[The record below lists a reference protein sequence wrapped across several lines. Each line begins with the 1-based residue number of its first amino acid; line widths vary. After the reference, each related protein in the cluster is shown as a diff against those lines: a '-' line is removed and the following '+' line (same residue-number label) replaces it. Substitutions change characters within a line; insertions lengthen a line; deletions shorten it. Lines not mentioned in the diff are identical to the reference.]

1 MSPSTQP
8 GSQFWGTGPEL
19 SQFRETMDQAE
30 AQRLF
35 IGLSMRIFGERFD
48 YSLMEFRS
56 LNHPVILIDTT
67 TGEKFETTPYRHF
80 LSEDGHGY

>member
-1 MSPSTQP
+1 MPKQP
-8 GSQFWGTGPEL
+8 GSQFWGTGPDL
-19 SQFRETMDQAE
+19 TSFREVMDQSE

-35 IGLSMRIFGERFD
+35 VGLSMRIFGSRFD

-56 LNHPVILIDTT
+56 LNHNVTLIDTT
-67 TGEKFETTPYRHF
+67 TGEEFQTTPYRHF

>member
-1 MSPSTQP
+1 
-8 GSQFWGTGPEL
+8 
-19 SQFRETMDQAE
+19 MDQSE

-35 IGLSMRIFGERFD
+35 VGLSMRIFGSRFD

-56 LNHPVILIDTT
+56 LNHNVTLIDTT
-67 TGEKFETTPYRHF
+67 TGEEFQTTPYRHF